1 MMPVNAACSL
11 STATVEKRIRE
22 QAAWTLQETLQD
34 SLFRFQDWLWAA
46 ERVASSPRSSLV
58 SHNDSRK
65 ELQRFRAL
73 QKDVSEKVWPLA
85 SLNRQ
90 YHQLVWMGGI
100 SPRLRSSVQEVNRRW
115 EKLQTRAAAV
125 SRRLQHFVNQ
135 WEEFGQKKG
144 DIQVRLMELDLRLTD
159 VEHFSAGT
167 WLEKMQQLQA
177 FQQDVQTNT
186 EHVDHLVVHAE
197 YLIQKS
203 QPEDAETLEEDLKEL
218 IVFHQVV
225 LSRVLQ
231 FRQRLVSM
239 RLVFEDEWESDRES
253 DSESDCFT
261 EGSLPF
267 RTGHPESA
275 ALIPQGLLLHS
286 TPQSVRCCRAPAPIG
301 DSSAA
306 DLEWDPSVDV
316 GGSTSQ
322 DEDSSYCSAVVGQEE
337 PLRRRSRS
345 LRWSCWSCSRAEEFA
360 AQSGFPEEGEPCSCP
375 GGDPVET
382 DVWGRSAPLEPGAGR
397 QPRTGVCC
405 PLIEAMGF
413 DPKRIESW
421 LDQNRQNQ
429 RGTPP
434 ETKEDS
440 VTPVDVLPLA
450 KELQLPLQVQ
460 ARGQQPRRQKV
471 QRRSRKKGKRNLIT
485 GQVWLEKER
494 RISKMTLRNSQSA
507 EIMVTIE
514 KECDLQ
520 LPGEISAQPQKLCR
534 ASVLWLLLTTTFAV
548 LVWLLCQSTFFPL
561 SQPPCLQTNGF
572 AKSFHLML
580 KYEGPPPT

>member
-1 MMPVNAACSL
+1 MLPQSGNIPSFSIQKERTNRGRGCPSR
-11 STATVEKRIRE
+11 SFTPCPSFRE

-58 SHNDSRK
+58 SYNDSRK

-115 EKLQTRAAAV
+115 EELQTRAAAV

-167 WLEKMQQLQA
+167 WLEKMQQLQ
-177 FQQDVQTNT
+177 
-186 EHVDHLVVHAE
+186 
-197 YLIQKS
+197 
-203 QPEDAETLEEDLKEL
+203 
-218 IVFHQVV
+218 
-225 LSRVLQ
+225 
-231 FRQRLVSM
+231 
-239 RLVFEDEWESDRES
+239 VFEDEWESDRDS

-286 TPQSVRCCRAPAPIG
+286 TPQSIRCCRASAPIG

-322 DEDSSYCSAVVGQEE
+322 DE
-337 PLRRRSRS
+337 
-345 LRWSCWSCSRAEEFA
+345 
-360 AQSGFPEEGEPCSCP
+360 
-375 GGDPVET
+375 
-382 DVWGRSAPLEPGAGR
+382 
-397 QPRTGVCC
+397 
-405 PLIEAMGF
+405 
-413 DPKRIESW
+413 
-421 LDQNRQNQ
+421 
-429 RGTPP
+429 
-434 ETKEDS
+434 
-440 VTPVDVLPLA
+440 
-450 KELQLPLQVQ
+450 
-460 ARGQQPRRQKV
+460 
-471 QRRSRKKGKRNLIT
+471 
-485 GQVWLEKER
+485 
-494 RISKMTLRNSQSA
+494 
-507 EIMVTIE
+507 
-514 KECDLQ
+514 
-520 LPGEISAQPQKLCR
+520 
-534 ASVLWLLLTTTFAV
+534 
-548 LVWLLCQSTFFPL
+548 
-561 SQPPCLQTNGF
+561 
-572 AKSFHLML
+572 
-580 KYEGPPPT
+580 